1 MNATF
6 GTNNAGMDLF
16 CGAGGVRRYRSSFS
30 ICCFEEVFENYG
42 KGEHRAILG
51 AISGILLCQF
61 LGYLRI
67 SDLSPTFFGTDKDMP
82 DFCRV

>member
-1 MNATF
+1 MLAWIF
-6 GTNNAGMDLF
+6 FAVLAELDGT
-16 CGAGGVRRYRSSFS
+16 GVPLAY
-30 ICCFEEVFENYG
+30 CFEKVFENNG

-67 SDLSPTFFGTDKDMP
+67 SDLSPTFFGTDKDMS
-82 DFCRV
+82 DCET